1 MNKYEELLQDA
12 SDDNVRVYE
21 SFDLNGDDDVT
32 DKIDGLY
39 IDGNI
44 ALDKDLQTSAEKVCV
59 LSEELGHHHTS
70 FGNIIDMQDIQ
81 NIKQERK
88 ARVWAYDKLI
98 GLTGLIRAYE
108 RHCQSQYEVAEYL
121 NVTEEFLC
129 EALNYYRARY
139 GEFTTIDHYIVR
151 FIPALSIAKLF

>member
-1 MNKYEELLQDA
+1 MTYEELLKNAD
-12 SDDNVRVYE
+12 SE
-21 SFDLNGDDDVT
+21 
-32 DKIDGLY
+32 GLIVKEKDIPGY
-39 IDGNI
+39 GGRIYKNRI
-44 ALDKDLQTSAEKVCV
+44 AIHKGLRTSVEKACI
-59 LSEELGHHHTS
+59 LSEELGHHYTTS
-70 FGNIIDMQDIQ
+70 GNIIDMQDIR

-88 ARVWAYDKLI
+88 ARIWAYDKMI